1 MTREQVKAELKKHE
15 RARALNEAKEGL
27 ESKMNLLLSAARDLE
42 RTLQRLNK
50 EEGNVRH
57 SDLFN
62 WAVNDLNNVL
72 LNLGMAE
79 LCRLQAQL
87 EVTSRD

>member
-1 MTREQVKAELKKHE
+1 MTSEQVKAELKAHE
-15 RARALNEAKEGL
+15 RARALNEAKQGL
-27 ESKMNLLLSAARDLE
+27 KSRMDLMLRTARELE
-42 RTLQRLNK
+42 RTLQRLD
-50 EEGNVRH
+50 EEEVMVRH

-62 WAVNDLNNVL
+62 WAVNDLNNVM